1 MEDGAEGKQD
11 PSREPLVQSQMSK
24 IKLNDPR
31 STSNGQRSANRVIVV
46 GGGWAGLA
54 AAVELVRHG
63 IPVVLLESARQLGGR
78 ARCAPFGA
86 QRVDNGQHIMVGAY
100 RDTLALLKIL
110 GVKESRA
117 FLRRPLH
124 LHVKSDTRKEMRLT
138 APPLPAPFHLALGL
152 GTATGLPLADKLKTL
167 RFWNELQRTGFALE
181 QDMSVAA
188 LLSQHMQPQSVTRNL
203 WVPLCLATLNT
214 PPQEASA
221 QVFLRVLQE
230 AFGTRRRHS
239 DLLIPRTDL
248 GAILPGPAFDF
259 IEHNGGSVMLGQRVT
274 GIRLHKGQ
282 ATGVELAGGGE
293 MKADHVVLAVSHTA
307 CQKLLAP
314 HPPLTQIS
322 QRIAELATEPI
333 CNVYLQY
340 PPKTRLPSEMVGLLG
355 GAAQW
360 VFDRALC
367 GQPGIIS
374 AVISAGGPH
383 MDLENAALIQ
393 QVTAELARFFP
404 HWPRPERGLV
414 IREKRATFACRV
426 GSDTLRPTHNTPVQ
440 GCWLAGDYT
449 ATGLPA
455 TLEGAVRS
463 GLQCARH
470 ILAKYSVAGHDG
482 PLQ

>member
-1 MEDGAEGKQD
+1 M
-11 PSREPLVQSQMSK
+11 
-24 IKLNDPR
+24 
-31 STSNGQRSANRVIVV
+31 IVV

-63 IPVVLLESARQLGGR
+63 VPVVLLESARQLGGR
-78 ARCAPFGA
+78 ARCAPFGKH
-86 QRVDNGQHIMVGAY
+86 RVDNGQHIMVGAY
-100 RDTLALLKIL
+100 RETLALLKTL

-124 LHVKSDTRKEMRLT
+124 LHMKSDARNEMRLT

-152 GTATGLPLADKLKTL
+152 GTATGLSVTDKLKSL
-167 RFWNELQRTGFALE
+167 RFWNELQRTRFVLE
-181 QDMSVAA
+181 HDMSVAA
-188 LLSQHMQPQSVTRNL
+188 LLSRHGQPQSVTRNL
-203 WVPLCLATLNT
+203 WVPLCLAILNT

-230 AFGTRRRHS
+230 TFSTRRRHS

-248 GAILPGPAFDF
+248 GAILPEPAFDF
-259 IEHNGGSVMLGQRVT
+259 IEHSGGTVMLGQRVT
-274 GIRLHKGQ
+274 DIRLRKGHVI
-282 ATGVELAGGGE
+282 GVDLAGGE
-293 MKADHVVLAVSHTA
+293 MKADHVILAVPHTA
-307 CQKLLAP
+307 CHKLLAP
-314 HPPLTQIS
+314 HAPLARIS
-322 QRIAELATEPI
+322 EQVAELTTEPI
-333 CNVYLQY
+333 CTVYLQY
-340 PPKTRLPSEMVGLLG
+340 PSKTRLPSEMVGLLG
-355 GAAQW
+355 GAVQW

-367 GQPGIIS
+367 GQPGLMA
-374 AVISAGGPH
+374 AVISTDGPH
-383 MDLENAALIQ
+383 MDLDNTALTQ

-404 HWPRPERGLV
+404 HWSKPERSLA

-426 GSDTLRPTHNTPVQ
+426 GSDKLRPAHATPVQ

-470 ILAKYSVAGHDG
+470 ILAKSSLVGRDG

>member
-1 MEDGAEGKQD
+1 
-11 PSREPLVQSQMSK
+11 MSK
-24 IKLNDPR
+24 VTLNDAR
-31 STSNGQRSANRVIVV
+31 STSNDRRSPNRVIVV

-63 IPVVLLESARQLGGR
+63 VPVVLLESARQLGGR
-78 ARCAPFGA
+78 ARCAPFGEH
-86 QRVDNGQHIMVGAY
+86 RVDNGQHIMVGAY
-100 RDTLALLKIL
+100 RETLALLTTL
-110 GVKESRA
+110 GIKESQV

-124 LHVKSDTRKEMRLT
+124 LRMRSDARTEMRLT
-138 APPLPAPFHLALGL
+138 APPLPAPFHLAFGL
-152 GTATGLPLADKLKTL
+152 GTATGLSVADKLKTL

-181 QDMSVAA
+181 HDISVAA
-188 LLSQHMQPQSVTRNL
+188 LLSQHGQPQSVTRNF

-221 QVFLRVLQE
+221 RVFLRVLQE
-230 AFGTRRRHS
+230 AFGTRRCHS

-248 GAILPGPAFDF
+248 GAILPEPAFDF
-259 IEHNGGSVMLGQRVT
+259 IEHNGGTVMLGQRVT

-282 ATGVELAGGGE
+282 VTGVDLVGGE
-293 MKADHVVLAVSHTA
+293 MKADHVILAVPHIA
-307 CQKLLAP
+307 CQTLLAP
-314 HPPLTQIS
+314 HEPLARIS
-322 QRIAELATEPI
+322 DQLAELATEPI
-333 CNVYLQY
+333 CTVYLQY
-340 PPKTRLPSEMVGLLG
+340 PPKTRLPNDMVGLLG

-360 VFDRALC
+360 VFDRTLC
-367 GQPGIIS
+367 GQPGLMA
-374 AVISAGGPH
+374 AVISTDGPH
-383 MDLENAALIQ
+383 MGLDNAALAQ
-393 QVTAELARFFP
+393 QVTAELTRCFP
-404 HWPRPERGLV
+404 HWPRPERSLV

-426 GSDTLRPTHNTPVQ
+426 GSDKLRPSHATPIQ

-470 ILAKYSVAGHDG
+470 ILAKSSVAGRDG